1 MKENKLKCMSVKAT
15 IIMTEMPNPWEPITA
30 CFTFQDISEILDV
43 TVLFVNTFTSGALKA
58 SRQAD
63 KGKLFGLLYSD

>member
-15 IIMTEMPNPWEPITA
+15 IMMAQMPKPWEPITA
-30 CFTFQDISEILDV
+30 CFNFQDISEILDV
-43 TVLFVNTFTSGALKA
+43 TVLCVKTFSSGALKA